1 MNTSNEESAFP
12 QVGRGKVARDMLVF
26 QAKLFTDGVKD
37 VLLSP
42 LSLMA
47 GLLGIFFSLGNPGT
61 PLYTLLRFGKR
72 MEGWINLFSAAYPA
86 DAAHEGDLNEESEGD
101 PESDKPTPLD
111 FDSLV
116 DKLQAALTD
125 PDERSRLSDQSKSQ
139 LVAMTKKLRG
149 EQDQGL

>member
-1 MNTSNEESAFP
+1 MNTSKEDTPIP
-12 QVGRGKVARDMLVF
+12 QVSRGQVARDMLVF

-37 VLLSP
+37 LLLSP

-47 GLLGIFFSLGNPGT
+47 GLLGIFFSLGNPGK

-86 DAAHEGDLNEESEGD
+86 DVTREGDLNEESEGVH
-101 PESDKPTPLD
+101 EGDKPATQD

-125 PDERSRLSDQSKSQ
+125 PDARSRLSDQSKSQ

-149 EQDQGL
+149 EQDQGR